1 MVENFLAFNPV
12 SLHFGK
18 NIVSQLPKILK
29 KYGNRILFIYG
40 KNSIKKYGYYDE
52 IMKVLSDFEVIEYH
66 GIKPNPIIK
75 DVREAVKLGKENK
88 VEIVLA
94 IGGGSVIDTAKVVS
108 VALAHD
114 FDAWDFVSG
123 KTKAKA
129 AIPLVSVLTLA
140 ATGTEMNGAA
150 VIQNP
155 ETNEKIGLFSPYM
168 YPKHSFVD
176 PQYTYTVSPEYTAYA
191 TADIIAHALEAY
203 FGAGEPEVT
212 DYIIFG
218 VIKTAMKYGKM
229 AMENP
234 KDYEIRANHTL
245 ASTLALNGITNYGK
259 KGGDWGVHDI
269 GHNFSLAF
277 DTPHGASLS
286 LTYPAWL
293 KYHAD
298 KIPQR
303 IIKLG
308 DNLWGLNTVKETIL
322 EFEKFFTSISCP
334 IRLKDLSLTENQIER
349 VRKLLIK
356 NKATGA
362 NHLLNA
368 DALNKIVDFM
378 Y

>member
-1 MVENFLAFNPV
+1 MIENFVAFNPV

-18 NIVSQLPKILK
+18 NSIIQLPKTLK
-29 KYGNRILFIYG
+29 KYGSKVLFIYG
-40 KNSIKKYGYYDE
+40 KSSIKKYGYYDE
-52 IMKVLSDFEVIEYH
+52 IIKLLSEFEVIEYY
-66 GIKPNPIIK
+66 GIKPNPLIK
-75 DVREAVKLGKENK
+75 DVREAVKLGKENN

-94 IGGGSVIDTAKVVS
+94 VGGGSVIDTAKVVS

-123 KTKAKA
+123 KEKAKA
-129 AIPLVSVLTLA
+129 SIPLVSVLTLA

-155 ETNEKIGLFSPYM
+155 ETDEKIGLFSPYM

-212 DYIIFG
+212 DYIVFG
-218 VIKTAMKYGKM
+218 IIKSAMKYGKM

-259 KGGDWGVHDI
+259 KGGDWGVHAI
-269 GHNFSLAF
+269 GHNFSMAF

-293 KYHAD
+293 KFHAD

-308 DNLWGLNTVKETIL
+308 ANLHQFLVL
-322 EFEKFFTSISCP
+322 F
-334 IRLKDLSLTENQIER
+334 D
-349 VRKLLIK
+349 
-356 NKATGA
+356 
-362 NHLLNA
+362 
-368 DALNKIVDFM
+368 
-378 Y
+378 